1 MDGAIAA
8 GLADSRRGSRGSC
21 AINEALLVVYSAL
34 PQVHG
39 EVMGI
44 SGGWDLKCLRCRGWQ
59 LERFRVCGEV
69 HADLGLAWL

>member
-8 GLADSRRGSRGSC
+8 GLGDSRRGSRGSC

-44 SGGWDLKCLRCRGWQ
+44 LGGWGFEMPALPRLA
-59 LERFRVCGEV
+59 VGEV
-69 HADLGLAWL
+69 SCMW